1 MARPKNRS
9 EARQIALSLPI
20 QTHDY
25 LVALAV
31 RGKLG
36 VTEQAVAEHILT
48 ERVEEMMA
56 SGYHNIRP
64 PDPA

>member
-9 EARQIALSLPI
+9 EARQITLSLPL
-20 QTHDY
+20 QTHEY
-25 LVALAV
+25 LVALAQ

-48 ERVEEMMA
+48 QRAEEMMA
-56 SGYHNIRP
+56 SGYHDIKP
-64 PDPA
+64 PTA